1 MDFDAVKRASGA
13 DLVECAIAA
22 VANGRGLL
30 EDAEMLSLAG
40 RLGRASALAVLAVE
54 EVGKGVGMTLL
65 SFLPQHMRRNREAG
79 RLLEWHG
86 LKLAGGI
93 ILALLP
99 ACMAPGPALVTMPR
113 DELEQIV
120 RETEAFTRVDGDA
133 RERGLYVDLDRHGR
147 VRRPEEVTR
156 SEVADRLAQARD
168 AVAAASALLEP
179 NAPARLSHPP
189 RESVRFATALVTA
202 LTQGGKSRS
211 PEAAGRVLAE
221 AARNSWSG
229 AASADAS

>member
-99 ACMAPGPALVTMPR
+99 AAWHR
-113 DELEQIV
+113 DRPWSPCRGMSSSRSSAKPKPSPESM
-120 RETEAFTRVDGDA
+120 ET
-133 RERGLYVDLDRHGR
+133 RGSG
-147 VRRPEEVTR
+147 
-156 SEVADRLAQARD
+156 
-168 AVAAASALLEP
+168 ASTLIWT
-179 NAPARLSHPP
+179 
-189 RESVRFATALVTA
+189 ATA
-202 LTQGGKSRS
+202 GS
-211 PEAAGRVLAE
+211 AGQR
-221 AARNSWSG
+221 R
-229 AASADAS
+229 